1 MTKLKFPTI
10 GLLILLLVSVAPL
23 TASAPLSASASAA
36 PVSKSIKVQS
46 MNVKMFFDNVDL
58 QPPAGQYVFAHNNAI
73 YVPLRFIS
81 NALQK
86 SVSWDAKNMKVTVAE
101 PTSSELVLIKE
112 YLMNSTS
119 TNPLTTKIFT
129 VSDLKASYVFN
140 GKSVTVLKGQSSYM
154 LNGTVYV
161 PLRFLSESVGR
172 SINWDQKTKTITAN
186 SSGEQTDNGNE
197 ASTPSPGQTATPN
210 VGGSGSVGS
219 GKVSYES
226 ITSET
231 ESKLNSLRTQSQST
245 LMGIALEYVAAK
257 DATSKQNIKA
267 RGLQQ
272 LSAFTASFNGIV
284 SAAEQQLISNGYS
297 TDIIQQYRSTFE
309 AELQAGKDIAEGMSN

>member
-161 PLRFLSESVGR
+161 PLRF
-172 SINWDQKTKTITAN
+172 
-186 SSGEQTDNGNE
+186 
-197 ASTPSPGQTATPN
+197 
-210 VGGSGSVGS
+210 
-219 GKVSYES
+219 
-226 ITSET
+226 
-231 ESKLNSLRTQSQST
+231 
-245 LMGIALEYVAAK
+245 
-257 DATSKQNIKA
+257 
-267 RGLQQ
+267 
-272 LSAFTASFNGIV
+272 
-284 SAAEQQLISNGYS
+284 
-297 TDIIQQYRSTFE
+297 YRN
-309 AELQAGKDIAEGMSN
+309 L